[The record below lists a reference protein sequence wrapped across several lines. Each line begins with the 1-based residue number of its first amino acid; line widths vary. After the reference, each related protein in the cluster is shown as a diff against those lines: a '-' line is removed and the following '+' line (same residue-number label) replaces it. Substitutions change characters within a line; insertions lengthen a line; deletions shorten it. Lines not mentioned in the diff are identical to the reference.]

1 VYTSARTVYV
11 PCPSISTTSSQTLR
25 QEGTYR
31 RNLPGDVDVLGE
43 RHLAL
48 VERALEVRLAN
59 RVAAVGLLVDE
70 GDEPVLDLQVHHEAL
85 LDLVLEGARGLDGEL
100 LTTADVSAMSL
111 CRSLLLCETYGFGG
125 LGSRSAFSIFRMSSA
140 GSPQK

>member
-1 VYTSARTVYV
+1 VYV

-111 CRSLLLCETYGFGG
+111 CRSL
-125 LGSRSAFSIFRMSSA
+125 
-140 GSPQK
+140 